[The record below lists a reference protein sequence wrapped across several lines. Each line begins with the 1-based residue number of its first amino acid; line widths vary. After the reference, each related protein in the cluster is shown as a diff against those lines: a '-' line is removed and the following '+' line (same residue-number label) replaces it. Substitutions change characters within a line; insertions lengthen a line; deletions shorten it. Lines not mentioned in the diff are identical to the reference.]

1 MRKSPRRLQMTVR
14 LLAMLPVTFV
24 LLLIPASVSAHVNRE
39 VGPYTFLVVL
49 IEEPFFQDNRAG
61 FQFWVR
67 DHGRPIG
74 GLDSTLHAFAVSTA
88 GSVPL
93 TITPRV
99 ANGFYEAEFYPGDGT
114 GYSLRLVGF
123 VEDRAVDESF
133 AVTFPTYPRVAI
145 SNPDAGGQAGD
156 IPVAAAND
164 SNLVLVGLGLTA
176 VLAVGGILVVRRI
189 TKH

>member
-1 MRKSPRRLQMTVR
+1 MRLR
-14 LLAMLPVTFV
+14 LLALLPLTFA
-24 LLLIPASVSAHVNRE
+24 LLLVPASVSAHVNRE

-67 DHGRPIG
+67 DHGRAID
-74 GLDSTLHAFAVSTA
+74 GLDSTLHAFAVSAA

-93 TITPRV
+93 TISPRV
-99 ANGFYEAEFYPGDGT
+99 ANGFYEAEFYPGNGT

-133 AVTFPTYPRVAI
+133 AVTFPAYPRVAI
-145 SNPDAGGQAGD
+145 SGAGD
-156 IPVAAAND
+156 GSQAVEVPVAASSD
-164 SNLVLVGLGLTA
+164 SNLVFVGLGLTA
-176 VLAVGGILVVRRI
+176 VLAVGGILLRRGI
-189 TKH
+189 TKR

>member
-1 MRKSPRRLQMTVR
+1 MRTSPRRLQMTLR
-14 LLAMLPVTFV
+14 LLAMLPLTVA
-24 LLLIPASVSAHVNRE
+24 LLLVPASVGAHVNRE

-49 IEEPFFQDNRAG
+49 IEEPFFRDNRAG

-67 DHGRPIG
+67 DHGRPIDE
-74 GLDSTLHAFAVSTA
+74 LDSTLHAFAVSAA

-145 SNPDAGGQAGD
+145 GIAGD
-156 IPVAAAND
+156 GSQAVEVPVAAAND
-164 SNLVLVGLGLTA
+164 SNFVLVGLGLTA
-176 VLAVGGILVVRRI
+176 VLAVGGILLRRGI
-189 TKH
+189 TKQ